1 MDAAGMNKRRTPL
14 RACLMLMLTVTGLA
28 SAYPAGA
35 QRLTLYDS
43 RVQTP
48 EPRLTESE
56 RGRVKYL
63 AGQAAAQSTWAR
75 AGEVAMAG
83 CTGGDFTVVSVASGA
98 FTVKG
103 ARQTAY
109 LYAYCYE
116 RPGDFQGLVVVQG
129 SAVVAHYVFVDH
141 LSAMYA
147 MNDVNRNGF
156 TELVLSGGFT
166 GQGATEGW
174 LELAELGPVR
184 RLLGQLNYDHAPQP
198 YLDNCGAVE
207 IGGTWSSRVVRVV
220 PGKVPNFTQQA
231 ISGRCGNERV
241 ATSLGPVRPLAL
253 KPAPTGWTS
262 APLK

>member
-1 MDAAGMNKRRTPL
+1 MDAAGMNKRTPL
-14 RACLMLMLTVTGLA
+14 RACLMTLLTVAGLA
-28 SAYPAGA
+28 FADSASA
-35 QRLTLYDS
+35 QSLPMYDS
-43 RVQTP
+43 RIQTP

-63 AGQAAAQSTWAR
+63 AGQAAAQSIWAQ

-83 CTGGDFTVVSVASGA
+83 CTGADFTVVGMASGA
-98 FTVKG
+98 FTIKG

-109 LYAYCYE
+109 LYTYCYE

-141 LSAMYA
+141 LSDMYA
-147 MNDVNRNGF
+147 VNDVNRNGF
-156 TELVLSGGFT
+156 TELVLNGGFT

-184 RLLGQLNYDHAPQP
+184 RLLGQLDYDHAPQP

-207 IGGTWSSRVVRVV
+207 VGGTWSSRVIRVT
-220 PGKVPNFTQQA
+220 PGKVPKFTQQT

-241 ATSLGPVRPLAL
+241 ATSLGPVRPLVL
-253 KPAPTGWTS
+253 KPAPTGWTP